1 MKSGRLDG
9 IELRHGVGRAVDRT
23 WKRIGKPGTVWTGAQ
38 RVTIAQEFRLARSCD
53 LCAERKA
60 ALSPFAVDG
69 THAGAGDLPAA
80 AVDATHR
87 IATDSGR
94 LSSRWYDEFLD
105 AGLGPQHLV
114 ELTGVAATVAVIDTF
129 HRAVGLDPPSV
140 PSPRRGRPSDDL
152 ADVAIIH
159 SARVPTVTLEDA
171 VHPLAEFY
179 GAQDMVPNIMKA
191 LTLCPDETIAFY
203 GLAHHLYSLGPAA
216 PPDDWTLSRPQ
227 IELVAATV
235 SNHNDCFY

>member
-1 MKSGRLDG
+1 MKSARLDG
-9 IELRHGVGRAVDRT
+9 IELRDGVDRAVDRT
-23 WKRIGKPGTVWTGAQ
+23 WKRIGKPGTVWTGPQ
-38 RVTIAQEFRLARSCD
+38 RVTIAREFRRAHACH
-53 LCAERKA
+53 LCAERKR
-60 ALSPFAVDG
+60 ALSPSAVDG
-69 THAGAGDLPAA
+69 THATVGDLPAA
-80 AVDATHR
+80 AVDAAHR

-114 ELTGVAATVAVIDTF
+114 ELTGVAATVAAVDTF
-129 HRAVGLDPPSV
+129 HRAVGQDPPRL
-140 PSPRRGRPSDDL
+140 PAARRGKPSDDL

-159 SARVPTVTLEDA
+159 SARVPTVALEDA
-171 VHPLAEFY
+171 VDPLAGFY
-179 GAQDMVPNIMKA
+179 AAQQMVPNIMKA

-203 GLAHHLYSLGPAA
+203 GLAHHLYSLGPGA